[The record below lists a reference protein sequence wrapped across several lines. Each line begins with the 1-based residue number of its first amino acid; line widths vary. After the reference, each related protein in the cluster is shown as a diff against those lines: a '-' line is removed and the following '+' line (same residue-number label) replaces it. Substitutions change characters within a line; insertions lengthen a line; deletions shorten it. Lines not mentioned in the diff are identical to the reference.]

1 MFVHKMCK
9 IFSIRKP
16 FFKKKKTNFFGHNTL
31 FFVLASETEASTNSF
46 AFNGGIHFGPRGKK
60 KALWQKMELRE
71 SAYECFLKKEV
82 LQMQV

>member
-1 MFVHKMCK
+1 ME
-9 IFSIRKP
+9 
-16 FFKKKKTNFFGHNTL
+16 GYTL
-31 FFVLASETEASTNSF
+31 
-46 AFNGGIHFGPRGKK
+46 GPEGKK